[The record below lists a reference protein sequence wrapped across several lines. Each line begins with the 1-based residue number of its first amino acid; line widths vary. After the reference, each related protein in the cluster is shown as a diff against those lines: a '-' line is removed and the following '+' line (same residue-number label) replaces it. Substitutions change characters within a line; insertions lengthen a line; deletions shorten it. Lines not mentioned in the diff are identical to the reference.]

1 MKTVHCLACS
11 WRDRATMF
19 RDHAE
24 DSVAIAY
31 ERCAEELEGA
41 LHDQDATLY
50 TLQEAAAISG
60 YTAGHLGRLV
70 RDGKIP
76 DAGRRSAP
84 RIAHRHLPV
93 KSDVASRR
101 GSRHLAPTQ
110 IVRLAIKQE

>member
-1 MKTVHCLACS
+1 MNTVHCLASS

-31 ERCAEELEGA
+31 ERCAEELEDA
-41 LHDQDATLY
+41 LHDQEATLY

-70 RDGKIP
+70 REGKISN
-76 DAGRRSAP
+76 AGRCSAP
-84 RIAHRHLPV
+84 RIAHRNLPV
-93 KSDVASRR
+93 KSDVASRHPR
-101 GSRHLAPTQ
+101 QHLDPTQ